1 MRGRLRLSIRG
12 GGERRLLGRNIIFI
26 LCGKN
31 FYRTKVYSAALQL
44 YYTRPHRFF
53 HFPGNGGGGGLDTP
67 SPWYIVRSASAKKR
81 RGWSLGLSP
90 PPPYR
95 RTRRRRREGFWCWR
109 LSVVAREATDI
120 LRRPGE
126 VFLSRKRKPLLFW
139 RLFLLFPAKYI
150 PLPLPPK
157 KVDAH
162 RRVTGT

>member
-1 MRGRLRLSIRG
+1 M
-12 GGERRLLGRNIIFI
+12 LGRNIIFI

-31 FYRTKVYSAALQL
+31 FYRTKVYRAALQL
-44 YYTRPHRFF
+44 YATPAHTSFFF

-67 SPWYIVRSASAKKR
+67 SPWCIVRSASAKRR

-95 RTRRRRREGFWCWR
+95 RTRRRRERGFLVLASLRGVPR
-109 LSVVAREATDI
+109 LLEKQQTSSGALERFFFPE
-120 LRRPGE
+120 
-126 VFLSRKRKPLLFW
+126 KRSPFSFGAFFF
-139 RLFLLFPAKYI
+139 FLLFPAKYI